1 MASIKNFLK
10 GAHLT
15 SVIITPQTVAANGT
29 MTDGTPVTVT
39 TTMESISETFSAVNE
54 EIAAVNSTRTNP
66 VRVADSIS
74 VSIAVIKVNNGTD
87 VNPLKTLIM
96 SYDIFKVAWTEG
108 TVSSFAKT
116 TTIYGTRGTL
126 SSGIQGRGKQIATLD
141 FESVDAGSLTVT
153 VVDA

>member
-1 MASIKNFLK
+1 MASIKNYLK

-15 SVIITPQTVAANGT
+15 SVVITPQSVAANGT

-39 TTMESISETFSAVNE
+39 TTIDSIQETFAAVNE

-66 VRVADSIS
+66 VRVADS
-74 VSIAVIKVNNGTD
+74 VGLSIAIIKVNNGSD
-87 VNPLKTLIM
+87 VNPLKTLVLN
-96 SYDIFKVAWTEG
+96 YDIFKVAWTEG
-108 TVSSFAKT
+108 TVTSFAKT

-126 SSGIQGRGKQIATLD
+126 QSGIQGRGKQIATLD
-141 FESVDAGSLTVT
+141 FESVDAGSATVT